1 MVVEDIHKEIKHIEI
16 YTKRLVDSLIAGK
29 YLSVFKGG
37 GIEFFEVKKYQ
48 EGDDFRSIN
57 WHVTARRGM
66 LFTKKFVEERE
77 LTLMLLVDGSSSGR
91 FGTAEQM
98 KEDVIVKVCATLAFS
113 AVGSNDKAGLI
124 IFTDKVERFIPPKR
138 GKNQARRII
147 FELLSHALRR
157 GKNLKT
163 NISSGLAFFGKRCK
177 GRNVAVLISDFLDD
191 PEEYAV
197 ALRSASRR
205 YDLIPIVVRDPR
217 EVELPKIGF
226 LRLHDAETG
235 EKLLIDTSDEKI
247 HRQFSERISEE
258 IIERERLFASLEVD
272 YMEMMTN
279 SNYLFPLIDF
289 FKKRA
294 KRHLA

>member
-1 MVVEDIHKEIKHIEI
+1 MLETKDVHKEIKLIEI
-16 YTKRLVDSLIAGK
+16 YTKKLVDSLLAGK
-29 YLSVFKGG
+29 YLSIFKGG

-48 EGDDFRSIN
+48 EGDDFRTID
-57 WHVTARRGM
+57 WRVTARRGM

-91 FGTAEQM
+91 FGTVEQM
-98 KEDVIVKVCATLAFS
+98 KEDVIIKVCATLAFS
-113 AVGSNDKAGLI
+113 AAASNDKVGLI
-124 IFTDKVERFIPPKR
+124 IFTDKVEKFIPPKR
-138 GKNQARRII
+138 GKNQARRVVL
-147 FELLSHALRR
+147 ELLTFK
-157 GKNLKT
+157 GENLKT
-163 NISSGLAFFGKRCK
+163 NISSGLDFFGKRCK
-177 GRNVAVLISDFLDD
+177 GRNVAVLVSDFLSN
-191 PEEYAV
+191 PEEYKT
-197 ALRSASRR
+197 ALRSTSRR

-235 EKLLIDTSDEKI
+235 EKLLIDTSDEAI
-247 HRQFSERISEE
+247 HRQFSELISEE

-279 SNYLFPLIDF
+279 SDYLFPLINF